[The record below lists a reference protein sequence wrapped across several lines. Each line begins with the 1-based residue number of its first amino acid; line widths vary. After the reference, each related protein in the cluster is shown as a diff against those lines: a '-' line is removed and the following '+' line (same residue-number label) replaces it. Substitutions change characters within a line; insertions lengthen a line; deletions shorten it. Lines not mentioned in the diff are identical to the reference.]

1 SHNDLINPM
10 RFHRTGYP
18 GVRFKKLYVSG
29 SGQMVITDIQNE
41 IGKLNERVAFMMA
54 LTAALQKAP
63 TSLNEE
69 IFQKY
74 IEIESAPKVAKII
87 RDKGI
92 RTKRNTSFQ
101 PGDISDIIKNGDSGV
116 DPVLVKMAHEIFNKN
131 TKAVARQYW

>member
-1 SHNDLINPM
+1 MDIA
-10 RFHRTGYP
+10 
-18 GVRFKKLYVSG
+18 
-29 SGQMVITDIQNE
+29 DIQKE
-41 IGKLNERVAFMMA
+41 IGKLNDLV
-54 LTAALQKAP
+54 AALQKEP

-74 IEIESAPKVAKII
+74 IEFESTPKVAKFI

-101 PGDISDIIKNGDSGV
+101 PGDVSDIIRNEFDNI
-116 DPVLVKMAHEIFNKN
+116 DPVLVKMAHKIFGRN

>member
-1 SHNDLINPM
+1 
-10 RFHRTGYP
+10 
-18 GVRFKKLYVSG
+18 
-29 SGQMVITDIQNE
+29 MVITDIQNE

-87 RDKGI
+87 KDKGI